1 MNIILQTNA
10 SPKNA
15 LTKELTDVRTVS
27 AVLKDETTVT
37 DPVFV
42 LGGLLPGEVA
52 DINYVTVTTLHRSY
66 FVTGVRSIR
75 NNVWEISCHVDVLST
90 YAEEIKTQTAVVHRQ
105 ENAWNLYLDD
115 GIFKT
120 YQNPHIVT
128 KLFPSGFTTQSFVL
142 AIAGGAQ
149 NIQPQAGE

>member
-10 SPKNA
+10 SPRNA
-15 LTKELTDVRTVS
+15 LTKELTNARTVS
-27 AVLKDETTVT
+27 AVLKDETSIT

-42 LGGLLPGEVA
+42 LAGLLPGEVA
-52 DINYVTVTTLHRSY
+52 DINYVTVAALHRSY

-75 NNVWEISCHVDVLST
+75 NNVFEISCHVDVLTT
-90 YAEEIKTQTAVVHRQ
+90 YAEEIKTQTAVIHRQ

-128 KLFPSGFTTQSFVL
+128 KLFPNGFTTQSFIL
-142 AIAGGAQ
+142 AVAGGAQ
-149 NIQPQAGE
+149 NITP